1 MKTAI
6 VLRTAIAGI
15 AFAVAS
21 APALSQVSLSINI
34 GPPPPPYE
42 VVPVLAP
49 GYVWAPGYYAWH
61 GDRYIWIRGRPI
73 VHRAGYRWAPDRWEN
88 RHGAYVREYGHWER
102 EARFKGEGDR
112 GRGHGKGRHG

>member
-1 MKTAI
+1 MKTAN

-15 AFAVAS
+15 VLAAAS

-49 GYVWAPGYYAWH
+49 GYYAWH

-73 VHRAGYRWAPDRWEN
+73 VERVGYRWAPDRWEN

-102 EARFKGEGDR
+102 EARFRGDRDGDGDR